1 MKGGKSVIN
10 YRSADGADY
19 FVSTYADMILRICR
33 TYSLDK
39 DDAQD
44 ICQEI
49 YIKLFNGGYSF
60 EGPEKEKAFI
70 ARAAAN
76 ACKDILK
83 SGWFKKRANSD
94 EPEEKPDEKADNSE
108 LRSAVESLPSKYK
121 EAVYFYY
128 YEGYDINET
137 AKIVGRSAGCVKKR
151 LSRAR
156 EMLRKELDVTY
167 ETI

>member
-1 MKGGKSVIN
+1 MID
-10 YRSADGADY
+10 YRSADGADH

-83 SGWFKKRANSD
+83 SGWFKKRAASD
-94 EPEEKPDEKADNSE
+94 GVTERADEKTDNSE
-108 LRSAVESLPSKYK
+108 LSQAVKELPTKYR

-137 AKIVGRSAGCVKKR
+137 AKIVGRSADCVKKR

-156 EMLRKELDVTY
+156 EMLRKELEVTY